1 MDSGNLDRF
10 KEVIKSIGPI
20 DQLSTE
26 QLIEISHNLF
36 ELVSFEEE
44 VNACDK
50 LDHHDYE
57 HSSVCK
63 YCQRRMLLYY
73 LGRCMDMQ
81 RTVDCRNLMKLS

>member
-20 DQLSTE
+20 AELSTE

-36 ELVSFEEE
+36 ELVSFDEE

-50 LDHHDYE
+50 FHHHDYE

-63 YCQRRMLLYY
+63 YFQ
-73 LGRCMDMQ
+73 
-81 RTVDCRNLMKLS
+81 